1 MTVGIVS
8 AGILGIL
15 TGKGQRLLCSFEK
28 EQTTVLTGF
37 LFPEGACLF
46 SFLIEIMQV
55 DVQVQHCS
63 GVVKCGGCCPM
74 PRLSDFGEMLAGM
87 FAMLQM
93 WKL

>member
-1 MTVGIVS
+1 
-8 AGILGIL
+8 
-15 TGKGQRLLCSFEK
+15 
-28 EQTTVLTGF
+28 
-37 LFPEGACLF
+37 
-46 SFLIEIMQV
+46 MQV